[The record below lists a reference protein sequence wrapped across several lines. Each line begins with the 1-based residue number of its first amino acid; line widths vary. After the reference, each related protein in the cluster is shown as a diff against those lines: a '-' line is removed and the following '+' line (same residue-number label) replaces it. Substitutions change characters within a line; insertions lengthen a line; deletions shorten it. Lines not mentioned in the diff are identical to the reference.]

1 MFFADRAGLDLVL
14 DDGAHT
20 ALHQFFPPNRGE
32 GTSASDFVVINGVNH
47 SPSHQQWEIL
57 HIESIRPSINT
68 IRNAIDSI
76 EAASAPAKPPTLSAP
91 ALVDGSFTF
100 QAEGTAGSEISV
112 QVSRDGVSWETK
124 QNITL
129 GNEPT
134 TISEPLI
141 EGPEPVFYR
150 LLMP

>member
-1 MFFADRAGLDLVL
+1 VL
-14 DDGAHT
+14 DDADHT
-20 ALHQFFPPNRGE
+20 ALHQFFPPSRGE

-57 HIESIRPSINT
+57 HIESIRPSISS
-68 IRNAIDSI
+68 IRNVIDSV
-76 EAASAPAKPPTLSAP
+76 ESASAPAIPPTLSAP
-91 ALVDGSFTF
+91 ALVDGTFTF

-124 QNITL
+124 QTITL

-134 TISEPLI
+134 SISETLI

-150 LLMP
+150 LLIP